1 MDAQNIND
9 KTPLIFSA
17 RYNDSP
23 EIINTLLDFGADP
36 TIQDRDGMMAL
47 DYAEENPDLVETEAY
62 DRLLEETEA
71 AKN

>member
-1 MDAQNIND
+1 M
-9 KTPLIFSA
+9 
-17 RYNDSP
+17 
-23 EIINTLLDFGADP
+23 DFGADP
-36 TIQDRDGMMAL
+36 TIKDRDGMTAL